1 MILNR
6 YLRAGAVA
14 ATAVC
19 FALLAAGAASAQD
32 AATLYGTKCA
42 ACHGPAGKGDGPAA
56 KILKPPP
63 ADFQVSLK
71 GKGDDWIAKAIT
83 EGGKGVGESPL
94 MPAYSTLTAGQVK
107 TLVAYVKQFSGK

>member
-1 MILNR
+1 MIHNR
-6 YLRAGAVA
+6 YLRRGVVA
-14 ATAVC
+14 AAAALV
-19 FALLAAGAASAQD
+19 ALLVARTASAQD
-32 AATLYGTKCA
+32 AATLYSTKCA

-94 MPAYSTLTAGQVK
+94 MPAYTTLTADQVK
-107 TLVAYVKQFSGK
+107 TLLAYVKQLGGQ